1 MNLITFH
8 FSVSRLS
15 FFCGSQAG
23 NDFVNQKNNH
33 KCGNHAEY
41 RMGEKV
47 LPAVHLIEG
56 GRPADSQS
64 ESQPEPAF
72 PRRVKAEKQRH
83 KGEAGGGMS
92 GRKTAPGFGL
102 NEVGGIAF
110 QNADERIKPV
120 INVQLVG
127 AVNVGDIFGTGN
139 EGRDENDA

>member
-15 FFCGSQAG
+15 FFCCSQAG
-23 NDFVNQKNNH
+23 NNFVNQQNNH

-64 ESQPEPAF
+64 ESQSEPAF
-72 PRRVKAEKQRH
+72 PRRVKAEK
-83 KGEAGGGMS
+83 
-92 GRKTAPGFGL
+92 
-102 NEVGGIAF
+102 
-110 QNADERIKPV
+110 
-120 INVQLVG
+120 
-127 AVNVGDIFGTGN
+127 
-139 EGRDENDA
+139 

>member
-1 MNLITFH
+1 
-8 FSVSRLS
+8 
-15 FFCGSQAG
+15 
-23 NDFVNQKNNH
+23 
-33 KCGNHAEY
+33 
-41 RMGEKV
+41 
-47 LPAVHLIEG
+47 
-56 GRPADSQS
+56 
-64 ESQPEPAF
+64 
-72 PRRVKAEKQRH
+72 
-83 KGEAGGGMS
+83 MS